1 MTRHRALA
9 QRLAAWR
16 SFRGIARAARTLAA
30 AQGQRWS
37 AHAEQAARHLAWTRG
52 LIEHFEVS
60 TPEHAARGVLV
71 IGTDLGLCG
80 RLNAALA
87 AQLRASALVD
97 EGALIVVGARLLDE
111 LRDVEPVFSLPAP
124 ASLEAI
130 EQLSS
135 RIATALETAA
145 RTAELQLSILLSATT
160 TNDGYPIL
168 EIWREGPELSELAR
182 VRRSLAPPIVD
193 LSPPELARESVASLH
208 LRARIAHAL
217 CVAAASEA
225 AARLFTMSRAYEAS
239 DRSIRQ
245 QQLDLRKLEQEE
257 ITQDML
263 EVRGG
268 QRPRGRE
275 RRLV

>member
-1 MTRHRALA
+1 MTTARALG
-9 QRLAAWR
+9 QRLGAWR
-16 SFRGIARAARTLAA
+16 SFRDIARATRTLAA
-30 AQGQRWS
+30 VQGQRWS
-37 AHAEQAARHLAWTRG
+37 AHANQAALHLAWTRA
-52 LIEHFEVS
+52 LVEHFGTS
-60 TPEHAARGVLV
+60 TPEHTARGVLV

-87 AQLRASALVD
+87 AQLKASPEL
-97 EGALIVVGARLLDE
+97 EGRALIAVGARLLDE
-111 LRDVEPVFSLPAP
+111 LRDFEPVISLPAP

-130 EQLSS
+130 EQLTS

-145 RTAELQLSILLSATT
+145 DHAEIQLSILLTATT
-160 TNDGYPIL
+160 THDGHPIL
-168 EIWREGPELSELAR
+168 EIWRDAPELPGLAQA
-182 VRRSLAPPIVD
+182 RRSLAPPIVD
-193 LSPPELARESVASLH
+193 LCAPSRAREGVAALH

-225 AARLFTMSRAYEAS
+225 AARLFTMSRAHEAS

-245 QQLDLRKLEQEE
+245 QELDLRKLEQEA

-268 QRPRGRE
+268 SRS
-275 RRLV
+275 